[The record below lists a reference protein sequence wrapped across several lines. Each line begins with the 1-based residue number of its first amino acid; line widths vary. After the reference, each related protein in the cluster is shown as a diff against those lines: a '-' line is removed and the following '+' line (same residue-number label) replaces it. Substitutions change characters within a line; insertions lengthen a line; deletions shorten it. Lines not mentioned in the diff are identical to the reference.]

1 MNDMKW
7 KQLAANYRSNKLLY
21 WMILPVICFV
31 ILFSYVPMFGLTM
44 AFQDYSLVKGIFG
57 SKWIGLENFQD
68 FFSSMYFV
76 RTFRNTLMLSLV
88 DLLFS
93 FPAPIILALM
103 LNEVKRLRYKKLIQ
117 TISYMPHFISMIVV
131 AGLIIEFTNSSGLI
145 SSLVTSAGGTAKS
158 YISLPQYFRA
168 IFVTSE
174 VWQHIGFNSIIYLAA
189 LSGINEELY
198 EAARIDGAGRFR
210 QMLNITLPG
219 IMPTIIIM
227 LILRCGTIMNLN
239 FEKVLLLYSPSTY
252 ETSDIISTYVYRI
265 GIIKQK
271 IGYSTA
277 VGLFNSVVSFLLV
290 LTANKISK
298 TYTETSMF

>member
-1 MNDMKW
+1 MKF
-7 KQLAANYRSNKLLY
+7 KQLAANYRANKLLY
-21 WMILPVICFV
+21 WMILPVILFV

-57 SKWIGLENFQD
+57 SKWVGFENFAD
-68 FFSSMYFV
+68 FFNSMYFL
-76 RTFRNTLMLSLV
+76 RTFRNTVALSML

-93 FPAPIILALM
+93 FPAPIFLALM
-103 LNEVKRLRYKKLIQ
+103 LNEVKRMRYKRLVQ

-131 AGLIIEFTNSSGLI
+131 SGLIIEFTNSNGVV
-145 SSLVTSAGGTAKS
+145 SSLVSALGGSPKS
-158 YISLPQYFRA
+158 YITLPQYFRA

-189 LSGINEELY
+189 LSGISEELY
-198 EAARIDGAGRFR
+198 EAAKIDGAGRFR
-210 QMLNITLPG
+210 QVLNVTLPG

-227 LILRCGTIMNLN
+227 FILRCGAIMNLN

-252 ETSDIISTYVYRI
+252 ETADVISTYVYRI

-290 LTANKISK
+290 VGANKISK

>member
-1 MNDMKW
+1 MKR
-7 KQLAANYRSNKLLY
+7 KQLIANYRSNKLLY
-21 WMILPVICFV
+21 WMILPVILFV
-31 ILFSYVPMFGLTM
+31 ILFNYVPMFGLTM

-57 SKWIGLENFQD
+57 SKWVGFENFAD

-76 RTFRNTLMLSLV
+76 RTFRNTIVLSLL

-93 FPAPIILALM
+93 FPAPIFLALM
-103 LNEVKRLRYKKLIQ
+103 LNEVKSLRYKKLVQ
-117 TISYMPHFISMIVV
+117 TVSYMPHFISMIVV
-131 AGLIIEFTNSSGLI
+131 AGLIIEFTNSSGVIAQLA
-145 SSLVTSAGGTAKS
+145 TAMGGTAKS
-158 YISLPQYFRA
+158 YISLPQYFRP
-168 IFVTSE
+168 IFITSE

-189 LSGINEELY
+189 LSGISEELY
-198 EAARIDGAGRFR
+198 EAAKIDGAGRFR
-210 QMLNITLPG
+210 QLLNVTLPG

-227 LILRCGTIMNLN
+227 FILRCGAIMNLN

-252 ETSDIISTYVYRI
+252 ETADIITTYVYRI

-290 LTANKISK
+290 IGANKLSK

>member
-1 MNDMKW
+1 MNW

-68 FFSSMYFV
+68 FFTSMYFG
-76 RTFRNTLMLSLV
+76 RTLRNTLVLSFF

-103 LNEVKRLRYKKLIQ
+103 LNEVRRLRYKKLIQ

-131 AGLIIEFTNSSGLI
+131 AGLIMEFTNSSGVI
-145 SSLVTSAGGTAKS
+145 GSIVSAMGGTPKS
-158 YISLPQYFRA
+158 YISLPQYFRP
-168 IFVTSE
+168 IFIVSE
-174 VWQHIGFNSIIYLAA
+174 IWQHVGFNSIIYLAA
-189 LSGINEELY
+189 LSGISEDLY

-210 QMLNITLPG
+210 QMLNVTLPG
-219 IMPTIIIM
+219 LTPTIIIM
-227 LILRCGTIMNLN
+227 FILRCGAIMNLN

-252 ETSDIISTYVYRI
+252 ETADIISTYVYRI

-277 VGLFNSVVSFLLV
+277 VGLFNSVVSFALV

-298 TYTETSMF
+298 TYTEVSMF

>member
-1 MNDMKW
+1 MKL
-7 KQLAANYRSNKLLY
+7 KQLAANYRANKLLY
-21 WMILPVICFV
+21 WMILPVILFV
-31 ILFSYVPMFGLTM
+31 FLFSYVPMFGLTM

-57 SKWIGLENFQD
+57 SKWVGFENFAD
-68 FFSSMYFV
+68 FFNSMYFL
-76 RTFRNTLMLSLV
+76 RTFRNTVVLSLL

-93 FPAPIILALM
+93 FPAPIFLALM
-103 LNEVKRLRYKKLIQ
+103 LNEVQHLRYKRLVQ
-117 TISYMPHFISMIVV
+117 TVSYMPHFISMIVV
-131 AGLIIEFTNSSGLI
+131 SGLIIEFTNSNGVV
-145 SSLVTSAGGTAKS
+145 SSLVSAMGGSPQS
-158 YISLPQYFRA
+158 YITLPQYFRA

-189 LSGINEELY
+189 LSGISEDLY
-198 EAARIDGAGRFR
+198 EAAKIDGAGRFR
-210 QMLNITLPG
+210 QLLSITLPS

-227 LILRCGTIMNLN
+227 FILRCGAIMNLN

-252 ETSDIISTYVYRI
+252 ETADVISTYVYRI

-290 LTANKISK
+290 LGANKLSK